1 MMNRKEFLRGGLSAI
16 SAASLP
22 VSARTVSAA
31 SEAVSGA
38 QGPVSITGFNPTIRL
53 YPVKALGRLG
63 EIRFATAE
71 IGTMMPFLG
80 PGEITWTVTV
90 PEAGRYDIALCCSTT
105 RAGLPVKIKAGRTEV
120 DFAVPVTE
128 GYFHPHPEGPA
139 EDPGDPSG
147 ESFFRLKEFYNF
159 ARVPVPTGF
168 DLVRGV
174 NVVRL
179 RVMGEKAGKG
189 REVLRLRSV
198 EVTPVGARAAIEADK
213 SRARSRR
220 ANTDWFARAGYGVWF
235 HFLDLTMPPSGP
247 RIPYEEAVNRLDV
260 EKLVGMVAETGAR
273 YMIWTVNHGNPT
285 CPAPIKAWE
294 NLHPGWTTKRD
305 LIREFADALG
315 RRGIRLMLYMNPPG
329 VGGMAL
335 NPGTVNGIPA
345 YNEEDYANHLIDVFR
360 EFGARYG
367 SHVAGYWLDST
378 FEATECFPNLP
389 FEAINDA
396 VKTGYPDRLVAWN
409 NWVFPHETE
418 WQDYFAGE
426 LTDLPVK
433 SYGGRYIA
441 SGVAKGLQGHVALRF
456 DADWLHIKQDTPM
469 PVPRFKAK
477 ELADFI
483 IASQAEQVPVT
494 LGVGIFQDGSLGP
507 QAMPVLREVKRLVR
521 DHGRPATKARAL

>member
-1 MMNRKEFLRGGLSAI
+1 MILNRKEFLRGGLSALT
-16 SAASLP
+16 AASVP
-22 VSARTVSAA
+22 GTAEAA
-31 SEAVSGA
+31 TAAIDPGAGDGGAVA
-38 QGPVSITGFNPTIRL
+38 ITRLNPTMRL

-63 EIRFATAE
+63 DIRFGTAE

-80 PGEITWTVTV
+80 PGEITWTVSV
-90 PEAGRYDIALCCSTT
+90 PEAGRYDLALCCSTT
-105 RAGLPVKIKAGRTEV
+105 ETGLPLKIKAGRTEL
-120 DFAVPVTE
+120 DFSMPATD

-139 EDPGDPSG
+139 ENPGDPSG

-159 ARVPVPTGF
+159 ARVPVPGEF
-168 DLVRGV
+168 HLVRGV

-179 RVMGEKAGKG
+179 RVLGNKAAKG

-198 EVTPVGARAAIEADK
+198 EVTPVAARAGIEADRA
-213 SRARSRR
+213 RARSKR
-220 ANTDWFARAGYGVWF
+220 ANTDWFAKAGYGVWF
-235 HFLDLTMPPSGP
+235 HFLDLTMPPSGA
-247 RIPYEEAVNRLDV
+247 RIPYEEAVNRLNV
-260 EKLVGMVAETGAR
+260 EELVGRVAETGAK
-273 YMIWTVNHGNPT
+273 YMIWTVNHGHPT

-294 NLHPGWTTKRD
+294 RLHPGWTTKRD
-305 LIREFADALG
+305 LISEFADALG
-315 RRGIRLMLYMNPPG
+315 KRGMRLMLYMNPPG
-329 VGGMAL
+329 VGAMAL

-345 YNEEDYANHLIDVFR
+345 YNEDDYANHLIEVFR
-360 EFGARYG
+360 EFGTRYG
-367 SHVAGYWLDST
+367 PRVAGYWFDST

-389 FEAINDA
+389 FEAINA
-396 VKTGYPDRLVAWN
+396 AIKTGHPDRLVAWN

-441 SGVAKGLQGHVALRF
+441 GGVAKGLQGHVALRF

-469 PVPRFKAK
+469 PPPRFRAK

-494 LGVGIFQDGSLGP
+494 LGVGIFQDGSFGP

-521 DHGRPATKARAL
+521 GKGL